1 MSSSRGSAPPSSP
14 RPGELTIDV
23 LADRDATILLLR
35 GELDLGSAPVLE
47 QALREAEDGRGRLVV
62 DLSEL
67 SFIDSTG
74 IHLLLKAHLR
84 TDGRLSL
91 RPGPPEVQRVL
102 AVTKVA
108 DRFHFEDDQLDPGSH
123 AQGFPAPPSL

>member
-1 MSSSRGSAPPSSP
+1 M
-14 RPGELTIDV
+14 